1 MATIDFSRGDEFC
14 IGDDL
19 LHVRRSDDDDLGVS
33 ID

>member
-19 LHVRRSDDDDLGVS
+19 LHVRRAKE
-33 ID
+33 IAP